1 MAKIIYVFVSLR
13 ILVDSDV
20 ILKLFLSEM
29 LVH

>member
-1 MAKIIYVFVSLR
+1 MAKIFYVFDSLR

-29 LVH
+29 LMH